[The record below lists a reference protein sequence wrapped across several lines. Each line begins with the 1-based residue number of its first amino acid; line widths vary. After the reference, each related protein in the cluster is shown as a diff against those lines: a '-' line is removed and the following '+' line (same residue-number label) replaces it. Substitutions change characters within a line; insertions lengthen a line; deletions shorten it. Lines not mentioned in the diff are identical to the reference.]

1 MRSSGAKIAGQI
13 VVLLLQWVYQPA
25 MVRGPIVKAEMSS
38 CRSGYQPAMVRGPI
52 VKAELTAKSDN
63 AALKCGTRSP
73 SKNKQSLVAVVV

>member
-1 MRSSGAKIAGQI
+1 
-13 VVLLLQWVYQPA
+13 

-52 VKAELTAKSDN
+52 VKAEVTAIKIIKSDN
-63 AALKCGTRSP
+63 AAVKCGTRSP